1 MGGGWAALIRN
12 LRRKRPHLGSTA
24 LALAIALSLSCG
36 TPARAGQIAIPA
48 EAKEAMDDIYS
59 GRLDAAEPIAHQI
72 AQKQPDHPLGFLLEA
87 ETEWWRIYCEACTV
101 KWGMIDDFAHGKKPS
116 HDPYLALAD
125 QVIQLAQQQLAKSET
140 AEMHVY
146 AGLGYALKARI
157 YDERDD
163 RRNVARSGVSARA
176 EFVRALQLDPDTP
189 DATAGLGLYNYYV
202 DTLSSLAKILHASA
216 WAFQAEA
223 SRKASARCA
232 RGWSA
237 ASCSTWTH
245 AFYLAKNLRTFD
257 LRLSGRARRGCSRS
271 SSYRIRATRS
281 SRCWQATLSVELG
294 RNDRAGDLF
303 RSALA
308 ASRRRSNC
316 ADRVRE
322 IASSFL
328 AKMPPPK
335 QIFW

>member
-1 MGGGWAALIRN
+1 VGGGWAALIRN

-202 DTLSSLAKILHASA
+202 DTLSSLAKILRFFMGIPGGSK
-216 WAFQAEA
+216 QEGI
-223 SRKASARCA
+223 REMRQGME
-232 RGWSA
+232 RGVLFNVD
-237 ASCSTWTH
+237 TR
-245 AFYLAKNLRTFD
+245 FYLAKNLRTFD
-257 LRLSGRARRGCSRS
+257 LRYQDALDVAQPLVD
-271 SSYRIRATRS
+271 SYPRNPIFALL
-281 SRCWQATLSVELG
+281 AGNLSVELG

-308 ASRRRSNC
+308 ASGGDPAC

-335 QIFW
+335 QIF